1 MIRLAILRLAEFSGD
16 LFDLPR
22 RGRAYDRFGDSGT
35 VNHLVE
41 RYRIRRSAACRSCK
55 GIQRRA
61 ADVLGSS
68 LPDLRLA
75 LSGLELARPEQTRAT
90 FLRRRAGHMSHA
102 FEPHPALGPEN
113 LEAES
118 GPGRGERAE
127 IARHPVLHAEQDRR
141 RVVGVDLDRPP
152 KALAID
158 MVDHAAQI
166 DHGVDGMNAH
176 GRQATAWCLVA
187 VRTPL
192 RWLEQQ
198 RVGKRHRRLDMHDG
212 AEPARTDALPQ
223 ARHFRVK
230 AAIVAEP
237 EHGAGL
243 AHSCDRSL

>member
-1 MIRLAILRLAEFSGD
+1 MIRLAIIRFAEFSGD

-102 FEPHPALGPEN
+102 FEPHPALGPGD

-118 GPGRGERAE
+118 GPGRGDGAE
-127 IARHPVLHAEQDRR
+127 IARHPAVPAGQDRR
-141 RVVGVDLDRPP
+141 RVVGVDRERPP
-152 KALAID
+152 KALAIYTAE
-158 MVDHAAQI
+158 HAAQT
-166 DHGVDGMNAH
+166 DHGGDGMNAR
-176 GRQATAWCLVA
+176 GR
-187 VRTPL
+187 
-192 RWLEQQ
+192 
-198 RVGKRHRRLDMHDG
+198 
-212 AEPARTDALPQ
+212 
-223 ARHFRVK
+223 
-230 AAIVAEP
+230 
-237 EHGAGL
+237 
-243 AHSCDRSL
+243 